1 MLDSR
6 LDPMAQFL
14 VVCTGNICR
23 SPMAEALLRSALQ
36 RRLGDAAPA
45 VASAGTIARDG
56 APAMPEAVKAGAE
69 FGVDV
74 SSHSARRLRPE
85 DIRDADLIVGMAAE
99 HLEDVQALVPESESR
114 TFTLKELV
122 RLLEDTG
129 PGPVDATASDGGLA
143 GAVSDAHRRRTGS
156 PAIPDEDDVMDPL
169 GLPLH
174 GYRVVASEL
183 EELCERLASGLYGGT
198 AVASRRVG

>member
-1 MLDSR
+1 
-6 LDPMAQFL
+6 MAL
-14 VVCTGNICR
+14 VLLVCTGNICR
-23 SPMAEALLRSALQ
+23 SPMAEALLRSALR

-56 APAMPEAVKAGAE
+56 APAMPEAVKAAAE
-69 FGVDV
+69 LGVDV
-74 SSHSARRLRPE
+74 SSHAARRLRTE
-85 DIRDADLIVGMAAE
+85 DVRDADLIVGMAAE
-99 HLEDVQALVPESESR
+99 HLEDVHALVPEAESR

-129 PGPVDATASDGGLA
+129 PRAVDATASDGGLA

-156 PAIPDEDDVMDPL
+156 PAMADEDDVMDPL
-169 GLPLH
+169 GLSLH

-183 EELCERLASGLYGGT
+183 EDLCERLASGLYGGR

>member
-1 MLDSR
+1 
-6 LDPMAQFL
+6 MAQVL
-14 VVCTGNICR
+14 LVCTGNICR
-23 SPMAEALLRSALQ
+23 SPMAEALLRSAFH
-36 RRLGDAAPA
+36 RHLGDAAPS

-56 APAMPEAVKAGAE
+56 APAMPEAVKAAAE
-69 FGVDV
+69 LGVDV

-85 DIRDADLIVGMAAE
+85 DVRDADLIVGMAAE
-99 HLEDVQALVPESESR
+99 HLEDVQALVPEAESR

-129 PGPVDATASDGGLA
+129 PAVDATASDGGLA

-156 PAIPDEDDVMDPL
+156 PASAEEDDVMDPL
-169 GLPLH
+169 GLSLH

-183 EELCERLASGLYGGT
+183 EDLCERLASGLYGGR

>member
-6 LDPMAQFL
+6 LDPMAQLL

-69 FGVDV
+69 LGVDV

-99 HLEDVQALVPESESR
+99 HLEEVQALVPEAESR

-129 PGPVDATASDGGLA
+129 PRSVDATASDGGLTS
-143 GAVSDAHRRRTGS
+143 AVSDAHRRRTGS
-156 PAIPDEDDVMDPL
+156 PPIPDEDDVMDPL
-169 GLPLH
+169 GLSLQS
-174 GYRVVASEL
+174 YRVVASEL
-183 EELCERLASGLYGGT
+183 EDLCERLASGLYGGR
-198 AVASRRVG
+198 AAASRRVG

>member
-6 LDPMAQFL
+6 LDPMAQVL
-14 VVCTGNICR
+14 LVCTGNICH

-36 RRLGDAAPA
+36 RRLGAAAPA

-56 APAMPEAVKAGAE
+56 APAMPDAVEAAAE
-69 FGVDV
+69 LGVDV

-99 HLEDVQALVPESESR
+99 HLEEVQALVLEAESR

-122 RLLEDTG
+122 RLLEDT
-129 PGPVDATASDGGLA
+129 PRPVDAAASDRGLA
-143 GAVSDAHRRRTGS
+143 AAVSDAHRRRTGS
-156 PAIPDEDDVMDPL
+156 PAIPDKDDVMDPL
-169 GLPLH
+169 GLSIQS
-174 GYRVVASEL
+174 YRVVASEL
-183 EELCERLASGLYGGT
+183 EDLCERLASGLYGGR
-198 AVASRRVG
+198 AVVSRVG

>member
-23 SPMAEALLRSALQ
+23 SPMAEALLRSALE

-56 APAMPEAVKAGAE
+56 APAMPEAVEAGAE
-69 FGVDV
+69 LGVDV

-99 HLEDVQALVPESESR
+99 HLEDVHALVPEGESR

-129 PGPVDATASDGGLA
+129 PRPVDATASDGGLA
-143 GAVSDAHRRRTGS
+143 GAVTAAHRRRTGTR
-156 PAIPDEDDVMDPL
+156 ANPDEDDVMDPL
-169 GLPLH
+169 GLSLQD
-174 GYRVVASEL
+174 YRVVASEL
-183 EELCERLASGLYGGT
+183 EDLCERLVSGLYGGT

>member
-36 RRLGDAAPA
+36 RRLGDAAPS

-56 APAMPEAVKAGAE
+56 APAMPETVKAGAE
-69 FGVDV
+69 LGVDV
-74 SSHSARRLRPE
+74 SSHSARRLGPE
-85 DIRDADLIVGMAAE
+85 DIRDAELIVGMAAE
-99 HLEDVQALVPESESR
+99 HLEDVRALAPEAESR

-129 PGPVDATASDGGLA
+129 PRPVDPTASDGGLA
-143 GAVSDAHRRRTGS
+143 DAVADAHRRRTGS
-156 PAIPDEDDVMDPL
+156 PPIPDEDDVMDPL
-169 GLPLH
+169 GLSLQS
-174 GYRVVASEL
+174 YRVVASEL
-183 EELCERLASGLYGGT
+183 EDLCERLASGLYGGR

>member
-69 FGVDV
+69 LGVDV

-99 HLEDVQALVPESESR
+99 HLEDVQALVPEAESR
-114 TFTLKELV
+114 TFRLKELV

-129 PGPVDATASDGGLA
+129 PRPVDPTASDGGLA

-156 PAIPDEDDVMDPL
+156 PGPDDDDVMDPL
-169 GLPLH
+169 GLSLQS
-174 GYRVVASEL
+174 YRVVASEL
-183 EELCERLASGLYGGT
+183 EDLCERLASGLYGGH

>member
-1 MLDSR
+1 
-6 LDPMAQFL
+6 MAQVL
-14 VVCTGNICR
+14 LVCTGNICR
-23 SPMAEALLRSALQ
+23 SPMAEALLRSTLQ

-45 VASAGTIARDG
+45 LASAGTIARDG
-56 APAMPEAVKAGAE
+56 APAMPEAVEAAAE
-69 FGVDV
+69 LGVDV

-85 DIRDADLIVGMAAE
+85 DIRGADLIVGMATE
-99 HLEDVQALVPESESR
+99 HLEDVQALVPEAESR

-129 PGPVDATASDGGLA
+129 PRPVGATASDGGLA

-156 PAIPDEDDVMDPL
+156 PAISDEDQDDVMDPL
-169 GLPLH
+169 GLSLH

-183 EELCERLASGLYGGT
+183 EDLCERLASGLYGSR

>member
-6 LDPMAQFL
+6 LDPMAQVL
-14 VVCTGNICR
+14 LVCTGNICR

-36 RRLGDAAPA
+36 RHPGDAAPA

-56 APAMPEAVKAGAE
+56 APAMPEAVKAAAE
-69 FGVDV
+69 LGVDV
-74 SSHSARRLRPE
+74 SSHSAHRLRPE

-99 HLEDVQALVPESESR
+99 HLEDVQALVPDAQSR

-129 PGPVDATASDGGLA
+129 SRPVDATASDVGVA
-143 GAVSDAHRRRTGS
+143 VVVSDAHRRRTGS
-156 PAIPDEDDVMDPL
+156 PAIADEDDVMDPL
-169 GLPLH
+169 GLSLH

-183 EELCERLASGLYGGT
+183 EDLCERLASGLYGGR
-198 AVASRRVG
+198 ALASRRVG

>member
-45 VASAGTIARDG
+45 VASVGTIARDG

-69 FGVDV
+69 LGVDV
-74 SSHSARRLRPE
+74 SGHSARRLRPE

-99 HLEDVQALVPESESR
+99 HLEDVQALVPEAESR

-129 PGPVDATASDGGLA
+129 PRPVDATASDGGLA
-143 GAVSDAHRRRTGS
+143 VAVADAHRRRMGS
-156 PAIPDEDDVMDPL
+156 PIPDEDDVMDPL
-169 GLPLH
+169 GLSFH

-183 EELCERLASGLYGGT
+183 EDLCERLASGLYGGR

>member
-1 MLDSR
+1 
-6 LDPMAQFL
+6 
-14 VVCTGNICR
+14 
-23 SPMAEALLRSALQ
+23 
-36 RRLGDAAPA
+36 
-45 VASAGTIARDG
+45 
-56 APAMPEAVKAGAE
+56 MPEAVKAAAE
-69 FGVDV
+69 LGVDV

-85 DIRDADLIVGMAAE
+85 DVRDADLIVGMAAE
-99 HLEDVQALVPESESR
+99 HLEDVQALVLEAESR

-129 PGPVDATASDGGLA
+129 PAVDATASDGGLA

-156 PAIPDEDDVMDPL
+156 PASAEEDDVMDPL
-169 GLPLH
+169 GLSLH

-183 EELCERLASGLYGGT
+183 EDLCERLASGLYGGR

>member
-1 MLDSR
+1 
-6 LDPMAQFL
+6 MAQVL

-23 SPMAEALLRSALQ
+23 SPMAEALLRSALE
-36 RRLGDAAPA
+36 RRVGDAAPA

-56 APAMPEAVKAGAE
+56 APAMPEAVEAAAE
-69 FGVDV
+69 LGVDV

-99 HLEDVQALVPESESR
+99 HLEEVRALVLEAESR

-122 RLLEDTG
+122 RLLEDT
-129 PGPVDATASDGGLA
+129 PRPVDATASDRGLA
-143 GAVSDAHRRRTGS
+143 AAVSDAHRRRTGS

-169 GLPLH
+169 GLSIH
-174 GYRVVASEL
+174 SYRVVASEL
-183 EELCERLASGLYGGT
+183 EDLCERLAGGLYGGR

>member
-1 MLDSR
+1 
-6 LDPMAQFL
+6 MAL
-14 VVCTGNICR
+14 VLLVCTGNICR
-23 SPMAEALLRSALQ
+23 SPMAEALLRSALR

-56 APAMPEAVKAGAE
+56 APAMPEAVKAAAE
-69 FGVDV
+69 IGVDV
-74 SSHSARRLRPE
+74 SSHSARSLLTE
-85 DIRDADLIVGMAAE
+85 DVRDADLIVGMAAE
-99 HLEDVQALVPESESR
+99 HLEDVHALVPEAESR

-129 PGPVDATASDGGLA
+129 PRAVDATASDGGLA

-156 PAIPDEDDVMDPL
+156 PAMADEDDVMDPL
-169 GLPLH
+169 GLSLH

-183 EELCERLASGLYGGT
+183 EDLCERLASGLYGGR